1 MIINV
6 LFFIF
11 LLPAL
16 ILEFLSMKN
25 FMAFIFV
32 LSFVIAFVFAIAYF
46 SYWAF
51 YRGIEMDDMEGRL
64 TRYGPMSGGDKEFF
78 ELMSKPF
85 AYLMQFFLLIIHI
98 TMFKDLYL
106 K

>member
-16 ILEFLSMKN
+16 VISLFSIED
-25 FMAFIFV
+25 FMVFIFV
-32 LSFVIAFVFAIAYF
+32 LSFVIAFIFGIAYF

-85 AYLMQFFLLIIHI
+85 AYIMQFFLLVIHI
-98 TMFKDLYL
+98 TIFKDLYL